1 MQRVK
6 LAAGALA
13 LVLAGAAVAAPHR
26 NDKVYAAVEAN
37 RAGALDL
44 LKQLVNIDSGTGD
57 VAGGTRVAA
66 VLAERLKAL
75 GAEVSTAPPEAPG
88 LPDNLLAVFH
98 GTGKGRI
105 LIVGHLDTV
114 FGPGTA
120 GQRPFS
126 IEGDRVHGPGV
137 GDEKAG
143 VVNAITALKILHDM
157 NFHNYATI
165 TLLID
170 DSEERGSPGSTQLIK
185 TLAAQHD
192 VEFNM
197 EPGDAPDVLTV
208 WRKGSAG
215 ITIQVKGRAAHAGV
229 APQDGRNAAMELIH
243 QLDLFEGAFPHSGDG
258 ITANITL
265 MKAGDRANIIPD
277 AAEATINVRFRTPE
291 QFDQVVARLK
301 ADAAKTQIPDT
312 SVSVHYDTNFP
323 PLTENAQI
331 DALAARADAI
341 YAEIGRKIG
350 HGGNG
355 GASESAIA

>member
-120 GQRPFS
+120 LAWGFA
-126 IEGDRVHGPGV
+126 V
-137 GDEKAG
+137 EKAR
-143 VVNAITALKILHDM
+143 KISPEPLPE
-157 NFHNYATI
+157 
-165 TLLID
+165 ID
-170 DSEERGSPGSTQLIK
+170 P
-185 TLAAQHD
+185 
-192 VEFNM
+192 V
-197 EPGDAPDVLTV
+197 
-208 WRKGSAG
+208 
-215 ITIQVKGRAAHAGV
+215 RAR
-229 APQDGRNAAMELIH
+229 PI
-243 QLDLFEGAFPHSGDG
+243 
-258 ITANITL
+258 
-265 MKAGDRANIIPD
+265 
-277 AAEATINVRFRTPE
+277 
-291 QFDQVVARLK
+291 VARR
-301 ADAAKTQIPDT
+301 
-312 SVSVHYDTNFP
+312 
-323 PLTENAQI
+323 
-331 DALAARADAI
+331 AR
-341 YAEIGRKIG
+341 RF
-350 HGGNG
+350 
-355 GASESAIA
+355 S